1 MTLTSEKLKK
11 VSSKLAEHSEA
22 VIAIFAKY
30 EINTLN
36 RVAGFLAQCAHES
49 GTFSITKENLNYSAA
64 GLLKIFKKYFTEATA
79 AQYAR
84 KPEMIANKVYANRM
98 GNGDEKSG
106 DGFRYRGRGFIQLTG
121 KENYSSFAKS
131 INKTLD
137 ETIAYLET
145 FEGAIES
152 ACWYWKS
159 RNLNATC
166 DKNDIISM
174 TEKIN
179 GGTIGLEDRK
189 AKYEKYKSLL
199 A

>member
-36 RVAGFLAQCAHES
+36 RVAGFIAQCAHES
-49 GTFSITKENLNYSAA
+49 AAFSITKENLNYSAA

-137 ETIAYLET
+137 ETITYLET
-145 FEGAIES
+145 FEGALES

-166 DKNDIISM
+166 DKNDIIAM

-179 GGTIGLEDRK
+179 GGTIGLTDRT